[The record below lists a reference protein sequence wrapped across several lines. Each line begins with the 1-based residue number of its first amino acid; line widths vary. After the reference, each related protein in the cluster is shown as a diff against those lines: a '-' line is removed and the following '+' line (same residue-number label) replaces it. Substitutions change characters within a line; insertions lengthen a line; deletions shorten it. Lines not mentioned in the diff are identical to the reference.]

1 MIARMGFDM
10 VPVLSFISGSFL
22 PETIEDLL
30 KYAEGKSELND
41 KFEREG
47 IVIRS
52 TDSVISFK
60 AISNKFLLKQKD

>member
-1 MIARMGFDM
+1 MIARMDFDM
-10 VPVLSFISGSFL
+10 VPVLSFIYGSSL
-22 PETIEDLL
+22 PKTIEGLL
-30 KYAEGKSELND
+30 QYAEGKSELND

-47 IVIRS
+47 VVIKS